1 MKCLIY
7 LFVVSAWLS
16 ARPAAAQADTTKLVW
31 YVEPMPELLS
41 GGGRPGIMA
50 AIYQRL
56 VLPAACLR
64 AQVEGRVFVAFTIT
78 PAGIVQKAKVVK
90 ALYEPFDSAAVQAV
104 RQLPCFR
111 PRPAQQG
118 NVHYVVGVDFL
129 KAAEYSVRR
138 FRP

>member
-1 MKCLIY
+1 MKCLLY
-7 LFVVSAWLS
+7 LFLVSAWL
-16 ARPAAAQADTTKLVW
+16 PTHLAAAQADTAKPVW

-56 VLPAACLR
+56 VFPAACLR

-78 PAGIVQKAKVVK
+78 PAGGIQQVEVVK

-104 RQLPCFR
+104 QQLPCFR

-118 NVHYVVGVDFL
+118 KVRYVVGVDFRE
-129 KAAEYSVRR
+129 AAERSVRHSQL
-138 FRP
+138 